1 MQENGSKKILQK
13 EKRRTQQAAVLRRRT
28 AVLARGRVTPMP
40 KSESQKRNYA
50 QRRELRIR
58 RDATA
63 AKLLP
68 FYLQQGLSPGAAI
81 KLTLETTNPL
91 FVGKNRHIPPHQAK

>member
-1 MQENGSKKILQK
+1 
-13 EKRRTQQAAVLRRRT
+13 
-28 AVLARGRVTPMP
+28 MP

-81 KLTLETTNPL
+81 KLTLETTDLLLAELDRTAPRMQEDNADAEP
-91 FVGKNRHIPPHQAK
+91 